1 MLPSSPPV
9 LSSDR
14 LVLRPPR
21 ESDREERLALGR
33 DPEFHRLVGGDPAR
47 SHLPL
52 TRADVERWYRR
63 LSAEPVSWAIEH
75 RQRLVGTASLHPID
89 FQHRRA
95 RYSIGIFSARDRGH
109 GLGTEATR
117 HVLDFAFRELQLH
130 RVDLRVLD
138 FNTHAIA
145 VYERCG
151 FVREGVER
159 EGALI
164 GGRWCSDVLMSILEE
179 EHTRPPG

>member
-1 MLPSSPPV
+1 MLPNSPPV
-9 LSSDR
+9 LFSDR
-14 LVLRPPR
+14 VVLRPVR

-47 SHLPL
+47 SRLPL

-63 LSAEPVSWAIEH
+63 LAAEPVSWAIEH
-75 RQRLVGTASLHPID
+75 QHRLVGTASLHPID
-89 FQHRRA
+89 LQHRRA
-95 RYSIGIFSARDRGH
+95 RYSIGIFTPRDRGH

-117 HVLDFAFRELQLH
+117 CVLGFAFRTLELH

-138 FNTHAIA
+138 FNTQAIT

-164 GGRWCSDVLMSILEE
+164 GGRWCSDVVMSILEQE
-179 EHTRPPG
+179 YATPPA